1 MSLKKNW
8 NFKNELIIMK
18 GNKNNVHK
26 KWTHDDADYI
36 RSHLGT
42 ISWDDMANALGRST
56 MSIRLYVLRHKLTPN
71 GQVKCNRLAALLQ
84 SRFKHP
90 EDFTPSRAFYQETG
104 IGQRRYW
111 DIYFGRKAITGKEYA
126 AVAEYLGVSVTEAFE
141 ALQLDLF
148 EERK

>member
-1 MSLKKNW
+1 MRQ
-8 NFKNELIIMK
+8 
-18 GNKNNVHK
+18 KNNVYK

-42 ISWDDMANALGRST
+42 TSWEDMANALKRST
-56 MSIRLYVLRHKLTPN
+56 MSIRLFVLRNKIAPP
-71 GQVKCNRLAALLQ
+71 GQVKRNRLAALLK

-126 AVAEYLGVSVTEAFE
+126 TVAEYFGISVSDAFE

-148 EERK
+148 EE